1 MADRGFQ
8 CFNIKINLYPA
19 VERVLYQT
27 MKFNNN
33 RHPPIKLLAMETLN
47 LHEALFPEA
56 CLFHVSEIKRVL
68 FYFRRS

>member
-1 MADRGFQ
+1 
-8 CFNIKINLYPA
+8 
-19 VERVLYQT
+19 

-47 LHEALFPEA
+47 LHEALFPDA
-56 CLFHVSEIKRVL
+56 YLFHVSEIKRVL